1 MPRYLIELTHSDEHT
16 ACVRALRAIEQYGSH
31 FVTQAN
37 WGCKAGIHCGWLI
50 VEVDSRE
57 EVMQIIPIE
66 FRPQAKVTQVN
77 RVTRETIASK
87 LKELEE

>member
-1 MPRYLIELTHSDEHT
+1 MTHSDEHT

-50 VEVDSRE
+50 VEVDNDKE
-57 EVMQIIPIE
+57 AMQLVPPELRGEARIVALNQFTKE
-66 FRPQAKVTQVN
+66 D
-77 RVTRETIASK
+77 IADLISG
-87 LKELEE
+87 LED